1 VARRKLWTALSL
13 AVGSA
18 VGSVVVRRRRARGT
32 PRVDLYFDDGSM
44 LSLAEGTPEADRVLP
59 VAHEVLAV
67 AGPTDA

>member
-1 VARRKLWTALSL
+1 MARRKLWTALTL

-18 VGSVVVRRRRARGT
+18 AGSVVLRRRRVRGA

-44 LSLAEGTPEADRVLP
+44 LSLSEGTPEADRVLP